1 MDLIERIGAF
11 LGLAAFLGF
20 AVLVLLVIQQ
30 ARDVRRL
37 REWAGGAPERAIAAA
52 EARGEEVPEPEHGAI
67 ARRLI
72 AWGAAVHDRLART
85 WARVAGWFRSA
96 DRRSPIDLRVIA
108 GVLGLAALAAA
119 AVLTSGFG
127 LWGEDAADRGQGGG
141 QGPSPRQIEVA
152 VLNGTA
158 GASGSAV
165 PGLAGEAG
173 RLVEDAGYR
182 LGEVTDTE
190 ESFIETQVM
199 YAPGQKAAA
208 SRLAGDLDAELGRT
222 PTRPLAANIEQIAGG
237 ADVALVLGLDDA
249 ELSGQDQPPQQ

>member
-37 REWAGGAPERAIAAA
+37 RDWAGGAPERAIAAA
-52 EARGEEVPEPEHGAI
+52 ESRGEEIPEPEHGPI
-67 ARRLI
+67 SRRLI
-72 AWGAAVHDRLART
+72 SWGASIHDGVARAA
-85 WARVAGWFRSA
+85 ARVTSWFRGV
-96 DRRSPIDLRVIA
+96 DRRSPIDLRVVATIIVLA
-108 GVLGLAALAAA
+108 GIAAA
-119 AVLTSGFG
+119 GVLTSGFG
-127 LWGEDAADRGQGGG
+127 LVGEDADDREGGRGQA
-141 QGPSPRQIEVA
+141 PPPRQIEVA

-182 LGEVTDTE
+182 LGEVTDTN

-199 YAPGQKAAA
+199 YAPGQRAAA
-208 SRLAGDLDAELGRT
+208 SLLAGDLDSELGRT
-222 PTRPLAANIEQIAGG
+222 PTRPVAANIEDLAGG
-237 ADVALVLGLDDA
+237 AEVALVLGLDDA
-249 ELSGQDQPPQQ
+249 ELSGQGEPAPQ

>member
-1 MDLIERIGAF
+1 LDLIERIGAF

-52 EARGEEVPEPEHGAI
+52 ESRGEEIPEPEHGPI
-67 ARRLI
+67 SRRLI
-72 AWGAAVHDRLART
+72 SWGASIHDWFARAA
-85 WARVAGWFRSA
+85 ARVTSWFRSA

-108 GVLGLAALAAA
+108 GIVLLAGIAAA
-119 AVLTSGFG
+119 GVLTSGFG
-127 LWGEDAADRGQGGG
+127 LLGEDAADQRGGG
-141 QGPSPRQIEVA
+141 GAPPPRQIEVA

-182 LGEVTDTE
+182 LGEVTDTN
-190 ESFIETQVM
+190 ESFIETQIM
-199 YAPGQKAAA
+199 YGPGQKAAA
-208 SRLAGDLDAELGRT
+208 SLLAGDLDSELGRT
-222 PTRPLAANIEQIAGG
+222 PTRPVAANIEDLAGG

-249 ELSGQDQPPQQ
+249 ELSGQGEPAPQ

>member
-1 MDLIERIGAF
+1 LDLIERIGAF

-37 REWAGGAPERAIAAA
+37 RNWAGGAPERAIAAA
-52 EARGEEVPEPEHGAI
+52 QTRGAEVPEPERGPI
-67 ARRLI
+67 TRRLVG
-72 AWGAAVHDRLART
+72 WGAAVHDGLARG
-85 WARVAGWFRSA
+85 WSRVVGWFRSA
-96 DRRSPIDLRVIA
+96 DRRSPIDLRFIA
-108 GVLGLAALAAA
+108 AIVGVGAVAAA

-127 LWGEDAADRGQGGG
+127 LWDEDAGDGAGKGTA
-141 QGPSPRQIEVA
+141 PPPRQIEVA

-165 PGLAGEAG
+165 PGLAGEAA

-182 LGEVTDTE
+182 LGEVTDTD
-190 ESFIETQVM
+190 ESFIETAIM
-199 YAPGQKAAA
+199 FAPGQRAAA
-208 SRLAGDLDAELGRT
+208 SRLARDLDPELGRT
-222 PTRPLAANIEQIAGG
+222 STRALAANVERLAAG

-249 ELSGQDQPPQQ
+249 ELSGGGEPPAQ